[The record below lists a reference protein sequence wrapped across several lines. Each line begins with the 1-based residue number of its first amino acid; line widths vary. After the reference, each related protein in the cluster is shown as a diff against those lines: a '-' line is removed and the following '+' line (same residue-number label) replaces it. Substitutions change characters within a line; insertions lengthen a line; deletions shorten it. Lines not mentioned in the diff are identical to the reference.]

1 MHIRMHKWGETDLC
15 KFRSSYDAIQIF
27 SCWKNFPVLH
37 HCFKDSIKKTYT
49 WFFGLIKSRFSE
61 PEMFLI
67 YTRVSKTTPAM
78 VINFTDNDDIQRY
91 SPFLSSCVCF
101 LFEHSV
107 LHNVGWPLPI
117 LPIMAHISIMGL
129 EGKGRRFGNMQ
140 GEGRL
145 SWKEKKTPKQTKNRH
160 GSTKY
165 KRLWL

>member
-1 MHIRMHKWGETDLC
+1 MHKWGETDLC

-67 YTRVSKTTPAM
+67 YTGVSKTTPAM
-78 VINFTDNDDIQRY
+78 VINFTDNYDIQRY

-145 SWKEKKTPKQTKNRH
+145 SWKEKKNPKANK
-160 GSTKY
+160 K
-165 KRLWL
+165 